1 VDQKWEFYTT
11 TEPHDIRLVWGW
23 RVRQDTRLLRQS
35 DLYDSFL
42 SCYRNALANGF
53 SGEDTH
59 IITDVSADTVKA
71 CRSLSEAGDQ
81 LRQPTSGG
89 Q

>member
-1 VDQKWEFYTT
+1 MDQKWEFYTT
-11 TEPHDIRLVWGW
+11 TIPDGACLVWGW
-23 RVRQDTRLLRQS
+23 RVRRDTTLLRQS

-59 IITDVSADTVKA
+59 LTTDVSGDAIKA
-71 CRSLSEAGDQ
+71 SRALSEAGDEVPQ
-81 LRQPTSGG
+81 RTSG